1 MLLHKSALQYSIVYM
16 FHNLSIC
23 LLMDLWVIWTI
34 INKAPMNVH
43 KEVFLGTYIFIYLS
57 LISRSGTVAVKQ
69 TAFL

>member
-1 MLLHKSALQYSIVYM
+1 
-16 FHNLSIC
+16 
-23 LLMDLWVIWTI
+23 MDLWVIWTI

-43 KEVFLGTYIFIYLS
+43 KEVFLGTYIFISLG